1 LYSRALPRVEENCA
15 ADDVLLTPDQV
26 AKLNELTPAA
36 GDHHNAQSSHGVMW
50 RFLAAPSSS
59 GGAFS
64 DQFHQAWEG
73 SIPFLGLLVI
83 APVMGR
89 TVLDHGDALPATI
102 SRISGGVAR
111 TPSARLKAS

>member
-1 LYSRALPRVEENCA
+1 
-15 ADDVLLTPDQV
+15 
-26 AKLNELTPAA
+26 
-36 GDHHNAQSSHGVMW
+36 MW

-64 DQFHQAWEG
+64 DHFHQAWEG

-89 TVLDHGDALPATI
+89 TILDHGDGLQATI
-102 SRISGGVAR
+102 STIPGGVAR
-111 TPSARLKAS
+111 T